1 MKLIRKLL
9 SRNRPLAGR
18 KDRIRGLS
26 TAELVGIIVIVG
38 ILGALGGTYISGLVG
53 AANTNAV
60 SQNANSLN
68 TVAASAVA
76 AGGTVGAGLQIDTT
90 SAATAIK
97 SLNQGVTINGVTYQL
112 SPPISAAAIATLGG
126 STPSY
131 TMTATAGPPATVV
144 FAAGAGA
151 TVP

>member
-1 MKLIRKLL
+1 MKIISKLL

-18 KDRIRGLS
+18 NHRIRGLS

-53 AANTNAV
+53 AANTNAIA
-60 SQNANSLN
+60 QNANSLN

-76 AGGTVGAGLQIDTT
+76 AGATVGAGKQIDTT
-90 SAATAIK
+90 SVTTAIN
-97 SLNQGVTINGVTYQL
+97 SLNAGVTLNGVTYQM
-112 SPPISAAAIATLGG
+112 SPPISAAAILTLAG

-144 FAAGAGA
+144 FAAGAGG